1 MLDIADQRIA
11 STSSVVRGPAAASS
25 VIRRPVTLPPTKTSS
40 PSSGRRRR
48 AAMINCSR
56 FESFIGFSEPTAQ
69 LGLSSFSFTSAAV
82 PQGVGEGQVL
92 VKRRV
97 AQGRDGGGLVQRL
110 KRDAPLLALLV
121 RPNGTRLVPLRDN
134 TAERLSGVRCRNPAG
149 EFAPFG
155 RKNVLQPVEEEFFER
170 ATIGNAEDV
179 VRQAAGCYY
188 PAPLLVVC
196 GAQINHY
203 RA

>member
-1 MLDIADQRIA
+1 
-11 STSSVVRGPAAASS
+11 
-25 VIRRPVTLPPTKTSS
+25 
-40 PSSGRRRR
+40 
-48 AAMINCSR
+48 MINCSR

-82 PQGVGEGQVL
+82 PQGVGEGHVL